1 MYTIKI
7 KDIIL
12 EPSKQI
18 DAEKF
23 NNNFKGKY
31 VYLINEYLVPMESI
45 SYSIDELGTLECFWY
60 AHDMRGE
67 DLTESQTKL
76 IDSIKEEGIKLVNML
91 STTINETETFN
102 INNNLDIK
110 YKTLNKFVPS
120 GITVDDLRK
129 FRTWLAKTLLT
140 FETIKDVDTIHVLKY
155 YAGGMHNEVV
165 EALNTFGSYNKTP
178 SVLSGSTCSCNSQAT
193 SILAQFQ
200 NISIC
205 DPLAIYRKNIYLKM
219 IEIFSNVD
227 FWTDLDKEFLEMFK
241 LYIDGIIQAD
251 FVLTQDVY
259 SRDFSDCTCQIN
271 GDTSQQ
277 NNLQILT
284 RLSNSLSYMISQDT
298 SGHRLYINSAL
309 NDWSTYLYEN
319 MEWS

>member
-12 EPSKQI
+12 ESSKQI
-18 DAEKF
+18 DVEKF
-23 NNNFKGKY
+23 NNNFKGRY
-31 VYLINEYLVPMESI
+31 VYLINEYLVPMENI

-67 DLTESQTKL
+67 DLPESQAKL
-76 IDSIKEEGIKLVNML
+76 IETIKTEGIKLTDML
-91 STTINETETFN
+91 PTALDETETFN

-110 YKTLNKFVPS
+110 YKTLNKFIPS
-120 GITVDDLRK
+120 GVTADDLKK
-129 FRTWLAKTLLT
+129 FRTWLATTLLT
-140 FETIKDVDTIHVLKY
+140 FETIKDADTIHVLKY
-155 YAGGMHNEVV
+155 YADGMYNDVV
-165 EALNTFGSYNKTP
+165 EALNTFGKSSDIP
-178 SVLSGSTCSCNSQAT
+178 SVLSGSTCSCNSQAA

-227 FWTDLDKEFLEMFK
+227 FWMDLDKEFLEMFK
-241 LYIDGIIQAD
+241 LYIDGIIRAD
-251 FVLTQDVY
+251 FVLVQDVY
-259 SRDFSDCTCQIN
+259 ASDFNDCTCQIN
-271 GDTSQQ
+271 GDTTQQ
-277 NNLQILT
+277 TNLQILT
-284 RLSNSLSYMISQDT
+284 RLSNSLAYMISQDT

-309 NDWSTYLYEN
+309 TDWSTYLYEN
-319 MEWS
+319 MEWN